1 MAEQIALER
10 FTRELF
16 NCLDETFDR
25 HHGMF
30 LDKGTSLFETLN
42 SMTAADASKRAGAN
56 CATVAAHVEHV
67 RFYLDVLEEIVRT
80 ENIIDVDWRNIWQ
93 TVSEVTPD
101 DWEAQK
107 QRLRDS
113 YERVLNT
120 IKTYDRWHNE
130 YGVAGSFS
138 VVAHCAYHL
147 GAIRQAWCAIRS
159 SKEI

>member
-1 MAEQIALER
+1 MAEQINL
-10 FTRELF
+10 ELF
-16 NCLDETFDR
+16 TKALFDCLDETFDR

-42 SMTAADASKRAGAN
+42 SMSAADASKRAGAH

-67 RFYLDVLEEIVRT
+67 RFYLDVLEEIIRT
-80 ENIIDVDWRNIWQ
+80 EKIVDVDWRKIWQ

-101 DWEAQK
+101 EWEAQK

-113 YERVLNT
+113 YLRVLDT
-120 IKTYDRWHNE
+120 IRGYDRWQND
-130 YGVAGSFS
+130 YGVAGSLS
-138 VVAHCAYHL
+138 LLAHSAYHL

-159 SKEI
+159 SK